1 MISQYEIQ
9 YMKLLEDI
17 YNNGYSDGVNE
28 RTWYST
34 KRIPCAVMQID
45 TEREF
50 PILKSKKVFHK
61 SAENEILWIWQAMS
75 NDIRDLHNHIW
86 DAWADT
92 KYSIGK
98 AYGYQMAQPVTINE
112 GTWDKPNLRHYDT
125 QTSFVLDYLKEFPNG
140 RHAKTTLW
148 NVADLEHMNLVPCV
162 HSTDWNLD
170 GGRLNVVVSQ
180 RSGDM
185 PLGVPFNTTQY
196 AMLQCM
202 FAKHLGVKPGI
213 LLHVIADAHIYGN
226 QMDGVKHQIDNYE
239 LLRAIFRHS
248 KEVVMGSNILR
259 EYMDTYQ
266 VTGSAELLYDK
277 CWKILNTDPSFS
289 IQDDVSS
296 FWEMDCNNS
305 HVCNYCSFDK
315 IDMGDVAV

>member
-1 MISQYEIQ
+1 
-9 YMKLLEDI
+9 
-17 YNNGYSDGVNE
+17 
-28 RTWYST
+28 
-34 KRIPCAVMQID
+34 
-45 TEREF
+45 
-50 PILKSKKVFHK
+50 
-61 SAENEILWIWQAMS
+61 
-75 NDIRDLHNHIW
+75 
-86 DAWADT
+86 
-92 KYSIGK
+92 
-98 AYGYQMAQPVTINE
+98 MAQPVTINE

-289 IQDDVSS
+289 IQDDINS

-305 HVCNYCSFDK
+305 HVCNYYSFDK